1 MTDRPAGGLTPEQ
14 YAATLPGLG
23 SDPLAA
29 PVAGMVLRC
38 GGDPKRARF
47 AVTRGP
53 CREKTIVPFTALT
66 DEQTLYR
73 WLTSGGWMMALGST
87 GAGDSE
93 VVDGKLTIPGVPVVE
108 PLCPACGQALMD
120 RLSKES
126 RRESERRPTRDTNR

>member
-1 MTDRPAGGLTPEQ
+1 MSADE

-23 SDPLAA
+23 RDLLSR
-29 PVAGMVLRC
+29 PVAGMVLHC

-47 AVTRGP
+47 AVVRGP

-87 GAGDSE
+87 GAGASE
-93 VVDGKLTIPGVPVVE
+93 VVDGQLTVPGVPVVE
-108 PLCPACGQALMD
+108 PLCPACGRALMD

-126 RRESERRPTRDTNR
+126 KR